1 MSHALPGR
9 AVVESGGKDGSYG
22 WKNCAK
28 VSDVFII
35 TSKLYIFIGQVKPA
49 TLLWNTEA
57 F

>member
-9 AVVESGGKDGSYG
+9 AVVDSGGKDGSYG

-35 TSKLYIFIGQVKPA
+35 PSKLYIFIGQVKPA